1 MTPDTMVM
9 SIQSENVDKVSV
21 DKGDVIKLTNQKLT
35 DQAENWYRSDFDEAE
50 HDGDVEF
57 HSGGA

>member
-1 MTPDTMVM
+1 MVM
-9 SIQSENVDKVSV
+9 SIWSENVDKVSV

-35 DQAENWYRSDFDEAE
+35 DQAENWYMYDFDEAE

-57 HSGGA
+57 HLGGA